1 MPETKLHT
9 LEELDHVCWSHQ
21 TPSLIMPLT
30 IDLVGVSATRFARY
44 QLEVTIPNLAQCCV
58 HPKGGRPRP
67 NPLYEIPAYHG
78 PSDTS
83 GEEVQNY
90 GGSVGSEQY
99 A

>member
-1 MPETKLHT
+1 MPETKLYT

-30 IDLVGVSATRFARY
+30 IDPVGVSATRFARY
-44 QLEVTIPNLAQCCV
+44 QLAETIPYLAQYCV
-58 HPKGGRPRP
+58 HPKGGRTRRK
-67 NPLYEIPAYHG
+67 PLYEIAAYHG

-83 GEEVQNY
+83 GEEVQNS
-90 GGSVGSEQY
+90 GRSVGSEQS